1 MYDDERNVVKALL
14 YAINII
20 TQQKDENLQRIADD
34 YEEALELIASFELNS
49 DLSLSRTMAR
59 FVHYYPDKTSNSL
72 AFAGWML
79 AALQQRIHE
88 RDLPDWEKL
97 GRLIDTT
104 VALLPRSTVH

>member
-34 YEEALELIASFELNS
+34 YEEALELIASFEINGAP
-49 DLSLSRTMAR
+49 SLSHTMAR
-59 FVHYYPDKTSNSL
+59 FVHYYPDKTSNTL
-72 AFAGWML
+72 TFAGWML
-79 AALQQRIHE
+79 AALQPRIRE
-88 RDLPDWEKL
+88 RVLPDREKL
-97 GRLIDTT
+97 ARLIDTT